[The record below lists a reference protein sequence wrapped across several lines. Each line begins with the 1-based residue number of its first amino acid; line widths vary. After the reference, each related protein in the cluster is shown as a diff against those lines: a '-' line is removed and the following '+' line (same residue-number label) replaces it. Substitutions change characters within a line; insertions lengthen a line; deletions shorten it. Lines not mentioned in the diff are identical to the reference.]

1 MNISKNT
8 TNKLDTNIV
17 NNKKEFKKWLEDS
30 QEINIEKIV
39 EDVKL
44 KKCGFSSTLLNYL
57 KGERLWKRAKFIQG
71 RQNMQG
77 TWTTKEKR

>member
-57 KGERLWKRAKFIQG
+57 KGERL
-71 RQNMQG
+71 
-77 TWTTKEKR
+77 